1 MQTCQQFATVALQL
15 PKYFEISSGKLHET
29 KNCDIEGHDL
39 TTKRTVDRCLKFKIG
54 TDISNKRSTWP
65 GKKNRRKK
73 IQRSILMNYYTWM
86 IIAALVC
93 LLKRSSLRAVNPRM
107 PV

>member
-65 GKKNRRKK
+65 GKKKQKK
-73 IQRSILMNYYTWM
+73 KNPTIYINE
-86 IIAALVC
+86 
-93 LLKRSSLRAVNPRM
+93 LLYLDDNCCFSLPSEA
-107 PV
+107 

>member
-39 TTKRTVDRCLKFKIG
+39 TTKRTVDRCLKFKIDMTFQIKG
-54 TDISNKRSTWP
+54 PLGQEKKTEEKKSND
-65 GKKNRRKK
+65 
-73 IQRSILMNYYTWM
+73 LY
-86 IIAALVC
+86 
-93 LLKRSSLRAVNPRM
+93 
-107 PV
+107 